1 MSRVID
7 RFKDR
12 ATRDLWEGRSTKAA
26 RRAVPLQYHSKTRL
40 RLDFVLQAATVASFR
55 ALPPGADFKELRGV
69 ARGTYQ
75 LRIAGP
81 YRIRFT
87 WSEEGAYE
95 LHAGDF
101 HDED

>member
-1 MSRVID
+1 M
-7 RFKDR
+7 
-12 ATRDLWEGRSTKAA
+12 
-26 RRAVPLQYHSKTRL
+26 
-40 RLDFVLQAATVASFR
+40 ASFK

-75 LRIAGP
+75 LRIAGA